1 MSRINL
7 PALSSFHPFPCHARL
22 FWTPSPVPI
31 PGLLFFFFFSP
42 RIDFK
47 TRVTIYPINCKLIYN
62 LLQNRFIRSINFLIH
77 WYYSYYDNNRDT
89 IEYEELQISRTK
101 KEEHWLNLTFE
112 ERKRVTSFVEKKKR
126 KREGWSIFIER
137 IIIPLHPFR
146 EGGEMYPLY
155 SDFCGSC
162 TSDKLPSKTS
172 GRKRNKTIDTRWCIN
187 ASTFHTAK
195 GVPPSCRS
203 LSLTN

>member
-1 MSRINL
+1 MPRT
-7 PALSSFHPFPCHARL
+7 PFLDTVTCSNP
-22 FWTPSPVPI
+22 WSP
-31 PGLLFFFFFSP
+31 LLFFFFPP

-62 LLQNRFIRSINFLIH
+62 LLQNRFIRSINFLIY

-101 KEEHWLNLTFE
+101 KEKHWLNLTFE

-126 KREGWSIFIER
+126 K
-137 IIIPLHPFR
+137 R